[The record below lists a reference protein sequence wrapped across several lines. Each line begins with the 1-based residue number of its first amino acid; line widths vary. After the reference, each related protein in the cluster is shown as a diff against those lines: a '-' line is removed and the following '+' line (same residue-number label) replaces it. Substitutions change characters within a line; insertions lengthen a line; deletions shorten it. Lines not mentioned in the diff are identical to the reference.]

1 MSEIYSAIPLIPQ
14 NNNTPNPSSSSLCDR
29 IRNNK
34 RTVLLITCSILLLI
48 TITILVMFRVIL
60 NENEPLV
67 GGSSVPSLVAFVP
80 INSSP
85 SFTNENSKGF
95 LTTDRVRQDNEEED
109 EEKENQNSLTVTS
122 LVKDSLPHPMI
133 PLPKTVSLRGSSTT
147 TDNKNHSWILNVSN
161 SANDDDVTSSTTE
174 TSTFHSQTT
183 NANSN
188 EILSASR
195 KITKKSFMIP
205 KAKQNEFWNPFGM
218 TTEATIRH
226 EDEEEHHAFLPK
238 MNMKRSI
245 VRKSY
250 SSSSSSG
257 AFGGSSSFSFVQV
270 TTFSSAATSESI
282 SGTGRND
289 VGDEANEEGDYSVK
303 EYDVFKEEEEQKEEI
318 DDEEEEEQEVTE
330 MAGNRNK
337 LLNFEKASSSFEFSD
352 LRK

>member
-1 MSEIYSAIPLIPQ
+1 
-14 NNNTPNPSSSSLCDR
+14 
-29 IRNNK
+29 
-34 RTVLLITCSILLLI
+34 
-48 TITILVMFRVIL
+48 
-60 NENEPLV
+60 
-67 GGSSVPSLVAFVP
+67 
-80 INSSP
+80 
-85 SFTNENSKGF
+85 
-95 LTTDRVRQDNEEED
+95 
-109 EEKENQNSLTVTS
+109 
-122 LVKDSLPHPMI
+122 
-133 PLPKTVSLRGSSTT
+133 
-147 TDNKNHSWILNVSN
+147 
-161 SANDDDVTSSTTE
+161 
-174 TSTFHSQTT
+174 
-183 NANSN
+183 
-188 EILSASR
+188 
-195 KITKKSFMIP
+195 MIP

-337 LLNFEKASSSFEFSD
+337 LLNFEKASSSFESSD

>member
-195 KITKKSFMIP
+195 KITKKIIHDS
-205 KAKQNEFWNPFGM
+205 
-218 TTEATIRH
+218 
-226 EDEEEHHAFLPK
+226 
-238 MNMKRSI
+238 
-245 VRKSY
+245 KSK
-250 SSSSSSG
+250 
-257 AFGGSSSFSFVQV
+257 
-270 TTFSSAATSESI
+270 T
-282 SGTGRND
+282 
-289 VGDEANEEGDYSVK
+289 K
-303 EYDVFKEEEEQKEEI
+303 
-318 DDEEEEEQEVTE
+318 
-330 MAGNRNK
+330 
-337 LLNFEKASSSFEFSD
+337 
-352 LRK
+352 